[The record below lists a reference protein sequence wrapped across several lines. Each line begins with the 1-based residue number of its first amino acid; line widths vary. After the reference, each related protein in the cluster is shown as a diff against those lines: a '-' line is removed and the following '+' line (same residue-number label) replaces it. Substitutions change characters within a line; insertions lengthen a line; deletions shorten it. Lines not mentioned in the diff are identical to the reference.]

1 MPVFLLTASAATAQD
16 AVTQVRNSS
25 LLSVVA
31 SAGWILIP
39 LAIASIFA
47 VTLIIYC
54 FFTLTVKSITTPE
67 LLERMEPFF
76 ENEDLEG
83 LASYVDSRPQAT
95 ARLVDRVLL
104 FLERHPDATPEA
116 ISAVAEA
123 EGGRIA
129 AVLNQRVLYIMDIG
143 VLAPLSGLMGTVV
156 GILSSFGH
164 IADSNASS
172 MRTMMLA
179 GGVSQALVSTAGGLI
194 VGIICMTFYSF
205 FRGRVGHLVSILE
218 GEGTLLTQ
226 ELDSPQP
233 PASAFLVGSARDE
246 PAPPTQSGA
255 DPAPARAH
263 DRCRHVPALLLF
275 ADLEFDAL

>member
-1 MPVFLLTASAATAQD
+1 MKRILLAGLTLLAATGAATAQTDSD
-16 AVTQVRNSS
+16 AVSTVRNSS

-39 LAIASIFA
+39 LAIASVIA

-54 FFTLTVKSITTPE
+54 FFTLTVRSITTPE

-83 LASYVDSRPQAT
+83 LASYVSERSQAT

-116 ISAVAEA
+116 INAVAEA
-123 EGGRIA
+123 EGNRIA
-129 AVLNQRVLYIMDIG
+129 ALLNQRVLYIMDVG
-143 VLAPLSGLMGTVV
+143 VLAPLLGLMGTVV
-156 GILSSFGH
+156 GILTSFGH

-179 GGVSQALVSTAGGLI
+179 GGVSQALVSTAGGLV
-194 VGIICMTFYSF
+194 VGIIAMSFYSY
-205 FRGRVGHLVSILE
+205 FRGRVQHLISILE
-218 GEGTLLTQ
+218 SEGTLLTQ
-226 ELDSPQP
+226 ELILLS
-233 PASAFLVGSARDE
+233 R
-246 PAPPTQSGA
+246 
-255 DPAPARAH
+255 
-263 DRCRHVPALLLF
+263 RHRVNP
-275 ADLEFDAL
+275 

>member
-1 MPVFLLTASAATAQD
+1 MPAMKKFLLSGPMLMAATTAALAQTD
-16 AVTQVRNSS
+16 DTVSQMRNTS

-31 SAGWILIP
+31 SAGWILVP
-39 LAIASIFA
+39 LAIASVVA

-54 FFTLTVKSITTPE
+54 FFTLTVRSITTPE

-83 LASYVDSRPQAT
+83 LAAYVGDRPQAT

-123 EGGRIA
+123 EGNRIA
-129 AVLNQRVLYIMDIG
+129 ALLNQRVLYIMDIG
-143 VLAPLSGLMGTVV
+143 VLAPLLGLMGTVV
-156 GILSSFGH
+156 GILTSFGH

-179 GGVSQALVSTAGGLI
+179 GGVSQALISTAGGLV
-194 VGIICMTFYSF
+194 VGILAMAFFSY
-205 FRGRVGHLVSILE
+205 FRGRVGHLISILE
-218 GEGTLLTQ
+218 SEGTLLTQ
-226 ELDSPQP
+226 ELILLS
-233 PASAFLVGSARDE
+233 R
-246 PAPPTQSGA
+246 
-255 DPAPARAH
+255 
-263 DRCRHVPALLLF
+263 RHRVNP
-275 ADLEFDAL
+275 

>member
-1 MPVFLLTASAATAQD
+1 MKRFLLSGTTLLAAATTALAQTDD
-16 AVTQVRNSS
+16 AVTQVRNAS

-39 LAIASIFA
+39 LAVASVVA

-54 FFTLTVKSITTPE
+54 FFTLTVRSITTPE

-83 LASYVDSRPQAT
+83 LAAFVDERPQAT

-123 EGGRIA
+123 EGNRIA
-129 AVLNQRVLYIMDIG
+129 ALLNQRVLYIMDIG
-143 VLAPLSGLMGTVV
+143 VLAPLLGLMGTVV
-156 GILSSFGH
+156 GILTSFGH
-164 IADSNASS
+164 IADSNATS

-179 GGVSQALVSTAGGLI
+179 GGVSQALISTAGGLV
-194 VGIICMTFYSF
+194 VGIVAMAFFSY

-218 GEGTLLTQ
+218 SEGTLLTQ
-226 ELDSPQP
+226 ELILLSRRHRLSPQ
-233 PASAFLVGSARDE
+233 
-246 PAPPTQSGA
+246 
-255 DPAPARAH
+255 
-263 DRCRHVPALLLF
+263 
-275 ADLEFDAL
+275 